1 MEGGRE
7 EKNGDRGSGWTPTL
21 SVPSQAGFSHPSL
34 VGVCPPITTPTPHT
48 VITDAV
54 AASLQCS
61 FLWPHGVLARPH
73 HSSQAFLSTAWEG
86 RWSSPPHPDSHF
98 SLWGPWMEKQPQVN
112 ESPWK
117 PLILELRKETC
128 PSMASQGGWCV
139 ERSAGLQLASPMG
152 YAFPA
157 AVCVLID
164 KKVGKLR

>member
-1 MEGGRE
+1 M
-7 EKNGDRGSGWTPTL
+7 SPTL

-86 RWSSPPHPDSHF
+86 RWSSPPHPDAVPQSCAYLTSLPLSPLVSVSSAPVRALYFCCLFPSRLSFFLPTASLISALSF
-98 SLWGPWMEKQPQVN
+98 SR
-112 ESPWK
+112 
-117 PLILELRKETC
+117 PLPTSVLLPTL
-128 PSMASQGGWCV
+128 
-139 ERSAGLQLASPMG
+139 LQYL
-152 YAFPA
+152 
-157 AVCVLID
+157 
-164 KKVGKLR
+164 